1 MFPTLNKTLLLVDNK
16 LKKQL
21 ILIYFLSII
30 GTFLET
36 LGIGIILPILKVIIE
51 GEEFIK
57 NFSSNY
63 LIINSFLEYLLLKNY
78 EELIVFL
85 LLTVILVFLIKTCF
99 FLFLINKQ
107 TKLSHM
113 IEYKLA
119 KVFFNHY
126 LNQKYSFHLT
136 RNSSK
141 LFSNITEEIKNFR
154 LNLIDPFLIIT
165 TEIIFL
171 TAIAILLIVIEPT
184 ASISVAIFIIL
195 ISFIYIT
202 FTKSKISRIAKKR
215 QIHEALKIQHL
226 KQGLNGIKEIKISS
240 KENIFLS
247 IFAKHNLEAV
257 NSRAKLGL
265 WTIIPRYLLEFLTV
279 AGISVLAI
287 FFINKGGDLKSLLP
301 TLGVFL
307 VATFR
312 LLPSTV
318 KIIQS
323 YGKIRYGEPSA
334 DLLKSELD
342 QAKNE
347 FYENKVSKI
356 KKDFHFSRITFKN
369 VSFKYPNTNKD
380 ILNNFSF
387 EIKKGDKIGVIGNS
401 GSGKSTFI
409 DILTGLIVPTKGEIF
424 LNDRLI
430 ELENKNWFNIIG
442 YTPQFIF
449 LSDDTILNNIAFG
462 VEKKDLNMDKYKK
475 ATELSEIK
483 EFIEGAKL
491 GSDTFIGEFGVR
503 LSGGQRQRIGIAR
516 SLYLDPEIIILDES
530 TSAIDLQTEEKII
543 NNINTLSDKTIII
556 VSHRL
561 STLKNCNKIIEIK
574 KGYLEIK
581 KA

>member
-1 MFPTLNKTLLLVDNK
+1 
-16 LKKQL
+16 
-21 ILIYFLSII
+21 
-30 GTFLET
+30 
-36 LGIGIILPILKVIIE
+36 
-51 GEEFIK
+51 
-57 NFSSNY
+57 
-63 LIINSFLEYLLLKNY
+63 
-78 EELIVFL
+78 
-85 LLTVILVFLIKTCF
+85 
-99 FLFLINKQ
+99 
-107 TKLSHM
+107 
-113 IEYKLA
+113 
-119 KVFFNHY
+119 
-126 LNQKYSFHLT
+126 
-136 RNSSK
+136 
-141 LFSNITEEIKNFR
+141 
-154 LNLIDPFLIIT
+154 
-165 TEIIFL
+165 
-171 TAIAILLIVIEPT
+171 
-184 ASISVAIFIIL
+184 
-195 ISFIYIT
+195 
-202 FTKSKISRIAKKR
+202 
-215 QIHEALKIQHL
+215 
-226 KQGLNGIKEIKISS
+226 
-240 KENIFLS
+240 
-247 IFAKHNLEAV
+247 
-257 NSRAKLGL
+257 
-265 WTIIPRYLLEFLTV
+265 
-279 AGISVLAI
+279 
-287 FFINKGGDLKSLLP
+287 
-301 TLGVFL
+301 LGVFL

-347 FYENKVSKI
+347 FYENKVFKI

-369 VSFKYPNTNKD
+369 VSFKYPNTNKN

-424 LNDRLI
+424 LNDKLI

-449 LSDDTILNNIAFG
+449 LSDNTILNNIAFG